1 MDTYVPKDI
10 IREVRTWKDK
20 GYLHK
25 FHKRKSINLLILS
38 KIQGIIRNFSYF
50 IF

>member
-20 GYLHK
+20 GY
-25 FHKRKSINLLILS
+25 FSSIPQTEINKSPNL
-38 KIQGIIRNFSYF
+38 IQNPWYN
-50 IF
+50 